1 MSSYTRSS
9 INSPPSPSS
18 RRGGGVLLNEPS
30 VGLDTV
36 YDGAHQMMS
45 TEYLYGPK
53 GGRWSSG
60 QAYGASFRSATP
72 RPWQRTPT
80 RQESMTPKLGPG
92 DYDVLRETHTLSASI
107 GWSTRGRYANP
118 PFRRPPHLERVLS
131 PAVAPWSLSL
141 PPSLLH
147 THALRFRAP
156 PSDASCLSLSS
167 LSLSLS
173 LCRSGPMGH
182 PFDASRR
189 SPPFQSSVSRFHFAA
204 KEKRGG
210 TRPEDCMVLA
220 TDARREQVA
229 RADFVDRMQRTRIFA
244 PPRPFAPEPRLMTA
258 PITGPGF

>member
-45 TEYLYGPK
+45 TGYLYGPK
-53 GGRWSSG
+53 GGRWSTG

-107 GWSTRGRYANP
+107 GWSTRG
-118 PFRRPPHLERVLS
+118 
-131 PAVAPWSLSL
+131 
-141 PPSLLH
+141 
-147 THALRFRAP
+147 
-156 PSDASCLSLSS
+156 
-167 LSLSLS
+167 
-173 LCRSGPMGH
+173 RSGPMGH